1 MLNKFHFA
9 DIKRCFVSLNH
20 SVYCL
25 ILKQLLKRVK
35 TSNNMT
41 TSQESSRKISL
52 EMKSEV
58 HYKKAAKSYR
68 KSQQYIKMINLYPTL
83 QNTLIECKDE
93 NLIE

>member
-1 MLNKFHFA
+1 
-9 DIKRCFVSLNH
+9 
-20 SVYCL
+20 
-25 ILKQLLKRVK
+25 
-35 TSNNMT
+35 MT
-41 TSQESSRKISL
+41 TFQESPKKFSL

-83 QNTLIECKDE
+83 QNTLLECEDE

>member
-1 MLNKFHFA
+1 MFCF
-9 DIKRCFVSLNH
+9 IKPCF
-20 SVYCL
+20 
-25 ILKQLLKRVK
+25 LLPQSRSIIKK
-35 TSNNMT
+35 GYETSNIMT
-41 TSQESSRKISL
+41 TSQDSSRKISL

-68 KSQQYIKMINLYPTL
+68 KSKQYINMINLYPTL

>member
-1 MLNKFHFA
+1 MA
-9 DIKRCFVSLNH
+9 
-20 SVYCL
+20 
-25 ILKQLLKRVK
+25 
-35 TSNNMT
+35 

-58 HYKKAAKSYR
+58 HYKNAAESYR